1 MVKFYPWFKF
11 LFLLF
16 LGIAKYDSEFET
28 KENITRTKD
37 KIKLQRIQGLRLQHS
52 QRCNQ
57 NIFVTKLESK
67 ICEHHIYVQ
76 LRTVVR
82 VTILSL
88 THMTNSY

>member
-1 MVKFYPWFKF
+1 MVQI

-16 LGIAKYDSEFET
+16 LGIAKYDSNFSNFET
-28 KENITRTKD
+28 KENIARTKD
-37 KIKLQRIQGLRLQHS
+37 KIELQRIQGLRLQHS
-52 QRCNQ
+52 QRCHQ
-57 NIFVTKLESK
+57 NIFLTKLESK

-76 LRTVVR
+76 PRKVVR